1 MELIDKIKMSVKD
14 LDLFYGDKQAL
25 KKINM
30 DIKGYCFNRSI
41 WMRKINFYKNVK

>member
-25 KKINM
+25 KKN
-30 DIKGYCFNRSI
+30 KYGYKRE
-41 WMRKINFYKNVK
+41 